1 MPFNHGMSWNGGD
14 RYNVV
19 GHVGKGAFAN
29 VYKLSTKANGDL
41 IAAKEIEKRKYLKD
55 GILDRKAH
63 NEIEIM
69 RNVNHVRMSLRLFTK
84 QRRLMRDNYRTTSF
98 NTSGTT
104 KPTLTCTCSWNLC
117 PAEI

>member
-14 RYNVV
+14 TYNVV
-19 GHVGKGAFAN
+19 GHIGKGAFAN

-55 GILDRKAH
+55 GILDRKVH

-69 RNVNHVRMSLRLFTK
+69 RNVNHVRMPWSLFT
-84 QRRLMRDNYRTTSF
+84 Q
-98 NTSGTT
+98 
-104 KPTLTCTCSWNLC
+104 
-117 PAEI
+117 